1 MIPPGE
7 CLYAGRKRRKPVQK
21 QRPATGAEKS
31 NPSKRHR
38 DRLNAE
44 LDHLASLLPLPP
56 DIVSKLDKLSV
67 LRLSVSY
74 LRVKSF
80 FQVSRWLCPGR
91 ECGRHDILCFSNNR
105 GLSGLPPDGRDAP
118 ERLRLHPRG
127 RPPGLLPPAALGHG
141 PAARRHR
148 GRRPGEAAARARGR
162 RRRARGLLGL
172 PDALLRVPRALPAGQ
187 HVGLPDNAV
196 SRKTKIPVRTEE
208 ESTIGDS
215 PAPSALAVLRC
226 GARLPT
232 SCGGDESEERVPGGK
247 AQGGRPGPDGRKV
260 EVRSG
265 LPLPQVPEGVSA
277 PAPLHRTSS
286 PGVGGTGVAQQVAQH
301 PCPGP
306 P

>member
-1 MIPPGE
+1 MMEIRLHCAWESGDPETVKLGAPESHQAGLPGSSCPSCE
-7 CLYAGRKRRKPVQK
+7 ARASCPEGPAAASSQCPCTRRPQSQCEVRRAGGKT
-21 QRPATGAEKS
+21 AAG
-31 NPSKRHR
+31 
-38 DRLNAE
+38 
-44 LDHLASLLPLPP
+44 
-56 DIVSKLDKLSV
+56 
-67 LRLSVSY
+67 
-74 LRVKSF
+74 
-80 FQVSRWLCPGR
+80 VSRWLCPGR